1 MDEPIDNGSD
11 GAIHNP
17 HQERLPAPVYYISS
31 PDDKSVMVGI
41 DVRLLIYEPGR
52 AKILWDD
59 PFYPNNPRVRWFTA
73 ARKNDEAFEFRE
85 AESNNTYCFE
95 PMTLDIYNETVRYKL
110 MNGRDFDSIEEPIDT
125 LRAIDPD
132 W

>member
-59 PFYPNNPRVRWFTA
+59 PFIRTTQ
-73 ARKNDEAFEFRE
+73 
-85 AESNNTYCFE
+85 ESGGLRQLVKTMRLSSSGK
-95 PMTLDIYNETVRYKL
+95 PKATTPTV
-110 MNGRDFDSIEEPIDT
+110 SSQ
-125 LRAIDPD
+125 
-132 W
+132 